1 MVPTVNNSVCIRP
14 TCLEQLSQAGV
25 LPYLLIEES
34 GTTGMYGPWSGDRS
48 KMYLA
53 LATVSFHAKR
63 AGTGGSYGFG
73 KSGLIRGSAVRTVVA
88 YTCFRE
94 RDDDPGVTRRLL
106 GMVYWGQHHLG
117 DGSYTGFARF
127 GHTRGPDSIVPFEN
141 EEADDIADGL
151 GIPIRDSGSPDQL
164 GTTFLLV
171 DPVVRPPDL
180 VQAIERSWWPALESG
195 RDFHAVVETVEGHE
209 SCPRPRKDDVLATF
223 LDAYEVA
230 TAPPDNR
237 RPDRKQVVFRSMERF
252 ATPGVLGLVAD
263 PAGWSYPEQ
272 TEPSGNEVIE
282 HRSLVALVRKPRM
295 VVEYYEAGRAAPF
308 VRGVFVADDSVDE
321 ALRATEPKGHDAWQT
336 VASKSD
342 DIAPADTRC
351 AKQIIA
357 RIKAA
362 VAGFRQQL
370 KPERHRH
377 DDYVLPAFDRAM
389 RKLLAGPVRP
399 RLTRVAADSL
409 KVSGSVSFSLTDHV
423 PDGEAEVAVSIRYV
437 FLEDDRAGDDA
448 AISVDPPA
456 GFRPSGGF
464 NEFVG
469 RLARGVEAR
478 FRFETEPYRND
489 WTGEL
494 RANAELVKDASVEQ

>member
-1 MVPTVNNSVCIRP
+1 MQTELFTVG
-14 TCLEQLSQAGV
+14 T
-25 LPYLLIEES
+25 IEPL
-34 GTTGMYGPWSGDRS
+34 G
-48 KMYLA
+48 
-53 LATVSFHAKR
+53 
-63 AGTGGSYGFG
+63 
-73 KSGLIRGSAVRTVVA
+73 
-88 YTCFRE
+88 FRE

-106 GMVYWGQHHLG
+106 GMVYWGQHHFG

-127 GHTRGPDSIVPFEN
+127 GRTRGPDSIVPFEN
-141 EEADDIADGL
+141 EEADEIADGL
-151 GIPIRDSGSPDQL
+151 GIPIRDSRSPGQL

-180 VQAIERSWWPALESG
+180 VKAIERSWWPALESG

-223 LDAYEVA
+223 LDACEVG

-357 RIKAA
+357 RIKTA

-389 RKLLAGPVRP
+389 RKLLAGPARP
-399 RLTRVAADSL
+399 RPVPEPRPVSIHPDWKLTRVAADSL

-456 GFRPSGGF
+456 GSGHRAGSTSSSVVLLRAELRHAFVSRPSHTGTIGLVSF
-464 NEFVG
+464 
-469 RLARGVEAR
+469 ARTR
-478 FRFETEPYRND
+478 S
-489 WTGEL
+489 W
-494 RANAELVKDASVEQ
+494 